1 MSEKF
6 IRTCLLYTSLTRA
19 SDFYKIVLTGGKKA
33 EIKLDKAVLNSFF
46 EDSVFYI
53 KFSDE
58 TKSLLDI
65 DALCEE
71 YTLKGIFAKRI
82 KELSDGGNKEF
93 YDKVADYLFGLF

>member
-1 MSEKF
+1 MRPTFTKSF
-6 IRTCLLYTSLTRA
+6 SRA
-19 SDFYKIVLTGGKKA
+19 EKKA
-33 EIKLDKAVLNSFF
+33 EIKLDKAVLSSLF

-71 YTLKGIFAKRI
+71 YTLKGICAKRI
-82 KELSDGGNKEF
+82 KELSDGENKEF
-93 YDKVADYLFGLF
+93 YDKVADYLLGLF